1 MTRPGWVVVLA
12 MLTTACAT
20 PPQKSQAPV
29 MELPAS
35 WEARGRLAVNV
46 ADEAWHGTFAWRKA
60 PERQQVD
67 LAGPL
72 GQGSARLVEDAD
84 GATLD
89 LGDGHVVAGA
99 DTEMLLQRQFGWSLP
114 LRGLR
119 HWIGGQAD
127 PERAATPRHDA
138 EGRLVGLEQD
148 GWRIAFDRYREV
160 VGDASLPHRVVLER
174 DDLGVR
180 LVVDSWRFGPGPGG
194 G

>member
-1 MTRPGWVVVLA
+1 VTRPGWVVVLA
-12 MLTTACAT
+12 MLTTACA
-20 PPQKSQAPV
+20 
-29 MELPAS
+29 LPAS

-127 PERAATPRHDA
+127 PERAATSRHDA